1 MYGEM
6 FVSFFSQRVDVFI
19 AEGDSAHKGSLPWLT
34 AGHGKNLYWL
44 YQHGILLFL
53 AQTKNWLQPPSISI
67 KEANPTE
74 LSPQE
79 G

>member
-1 MYGEM
+1 M

-19 AEGDSAHKGSLPWLT
+19 AEEDSAHKESLPWLT
-34 AGHGKNLYWL
+34 AGHGQILYWL

-53 AQTKNWLQPPSISI
+53 AQTKHWLQPPSISI
-67 KEANPTE
+67 KEANNTE

>member
-1 MYGEM
+1 M
-6 FVSFFSQRVDVFI
+6 FVSFFSQRVAFFI

-53 AQTKNWLQPPSISI
+53 VQTKHWLQPPSISI
-67 KEANPTE
+67 KEANATE

>member
-6 FVSFFSQRVDVFI
+6 FVSFFSQRVDVVI
-19 AEGDSAHKGSLPWLT
+19 AEGDSAHKESLPWLT
-34 AGHGKNLYWL
+34 AGHGQNLYWL
-44 YQHGILLFL
+44 YQHGMLLVL
-53 AQTKNWLQPPSISI
+53 AQTKHWLQSPSISI